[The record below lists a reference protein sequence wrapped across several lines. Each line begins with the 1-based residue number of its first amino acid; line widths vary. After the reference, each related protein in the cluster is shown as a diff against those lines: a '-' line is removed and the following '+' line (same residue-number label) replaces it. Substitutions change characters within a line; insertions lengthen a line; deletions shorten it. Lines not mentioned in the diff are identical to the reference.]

1 MKFSWKMCL
10 LTGLLS
16 ILILSVGGYVLISA
30 LFQSTYAREVSN
42 AMEENQMLQY
52 SFIASWN
59 TSVENLELTEEHVI
73 EAAEAMEKG
82 MSGSRIRISDE
93 EKEILF
99 DNTGSEKDETLLEA
113 VSEQSRGCVLHQTE
127 NGYELQT
134 TSRILMSEERFIYL
148 ESVRD
153 VSRIFEER
161 DDQYDIYRIW
171 LLVLLVL
178 ECISSF
184 VSALWLLR
192 PLKELSKTAK
202 QLSDGDLTVR
212 AQVKSRDEVGELAV
226 NFNEMADSL
235 EQKVQQ
241 LEDAARRQEDFIGS
255 FAHELKTP
263 LTSMIG
269 YADMLRSREMAEEER
284 FEAANYIF
292 KEGKRLE
299 ALSLKLLELL
309 VVKHGALERKW
320 IPVEWLL
327 KDLGGI
333 LKPVL
338 EKEKIRLT
346 VQAEETMIYAEPD
359 LMKNVL
365 LNLLDNGRKAIDGE
379 GTLEVI
385 GTSEEQGYALEVRDN
400 GKGMPKEE
408 IERITEAF
416 YMIDK
421 SRARSQGGAGLG
433 LSLCMEIVNRH
444 GGTLEFQ
451 SEVGTGTTVR
461 IFLPKEENQWENIY

>member
-1 MKFSWKMCL
+1 MKFSWKMCFV
-10 LTGLLS
+10 TGMLS
-16 ILILSVGGYVLISA
+16 VLILSVGGYLLIASM
-30 LFQSTYAREVSN
+30 FQSTYAREVSN

-52 SFIASWN
+52 SFVASWN
-59 TSVENLELTEEHVI
+59 TFANDLELTDENVKK
-73 EAAEAMEKG
+73 AAETMENS
-82 MSGSRIRISDE
+82 MSGNRIRISDE
-93 EKEILF
+93 EKEVLF
-99 DNTGSEKDETLLEA
+99 DNTDSEKNEKLLET
-113 VSEQSRGCVLHQTE
+113 VSESSRSCVLRQTK

-134 TSRILMSEERFIYL
+134 VSQIRLSEERFIYL

-153 VSRIFEER
+153 LSRIFEER
-161 DDQYDIYRIW
+161 EEQYHIYRIW
-171 LLVLLVL
+171 LSILLLL

-192 PLKELSKTAK
+192 PLKELSGTAK
-202 QLSDGDLTVR
+202 QLAEGNLSVR
-212 AQVKSRDEVGELAV
+212 AQVKSKDEVGELAV

-235 EQKVQQ
+235 EKQVQQ

-269 YADMLRSREMAEEER
+269 YADMLRSREMSEEER

-299 ALSLKLLELL
+299 NLSLKLLDLL
-309 VVKHGALERKW
+309 VVKHGKLERKW
-320 IPVEWLL
+320 VSVEWIL
-327 KDLGGI
+327 KDLEGI

-346 VQAEETMIYAEPD
+346 VQAEEAMIYAEPD

-365 LNLLDNGRKAIDGE
+365 LNLLDNGRKSMNGE
-379 GTLEVI
+379 GILEVF
-385 GTSEEQGYALEVRDN
+385 GRAEDQGYAFYVHDS
-400 GKGMPKEE
+400 GKGMPVDE
-408 IERITEAF
+408 IARITEAF

-421 SRARSQGGAGLG
+421 SRARRQGGAGLG
-433 LSLCMEIVNRH
+433 LSLCMEIVKRH

-451 SEVGTGTTVR
+451 SEIGKGTTVR
-461 IFLPKEENQWENIY
+461 IFLPKNGGKQ

>member
-1 MKFSWKMCL
+1 
-10 LTGLLS
+10 
-16 ILILSVGGYVLISA
+16 
-30 LFQSTYAREVSN
+30 
-42 AMEENQMLQY
+42 
-52 SFIASWN
+52 
-59 TSVENLELTEEHVI
+59 
-73 EAAEAMEKG
+73 
-82 MSGSRIRISDE
+82 
-93 EKEILF
+93 
-99 DNTGSEKDETLLEA
+99 
-113 VSEQSRGCVLHQTE
+113 
-127 NGYELQT
+127 
-134 TSRILMSEERFIYL
+134 MSEERFIYL

-320 IPVEWLL
+320 ILVEWLL

-346 VQAEETMIYAEPD
+346 VQAEEAMIYAEPD

-365 LNLLDNGRKAIDGE
+365 LNLLDNGRKAIEGE

-461 IFLPKEENQWENIY
+461 IFLPKEEKQ